1 MAAMAAMA
9 AIPERVIASVVI
21 VSAGLSMWAL
31 RQSNESNRLAEQSA
45 VTARDSLALAE
56 RNETR
61 LEKQDLQQIAIRVY
75 LGEPSRQGYERHP
88 TQERGQV
95 WRVVINASGLQVENV
110 WVADDNG
117 RSVKIQGLQRC
128 SMYALPPDFVPRH
141 LYFTDPNGRWHRGYG
156 GQIDTFW
163 LPPPDSDTDDS
174 PWFEPLQDCAS

>member
-9 AIPERVIASVVI
+9 AMATIPERVIASVVI

-75 LGEPSRQGYERHP
+75 LGGLRGKGTNGIRH
-88 TQERGQV
+88 R
-95 WRVVINASGLQVENV
+95 NA
-110 WVADDNG
+110 A
-117 RSVKIQGLQRC
+117 R
-128 SMYALPPDFVPRH
+128 F
-141 LYFTDPNGRWHRGYG
+141 G
-156 GQIDTFW
+156 G
-163 LPPPDSDTDDS
+163 
-174 PWFEPLQDCAS
+174 